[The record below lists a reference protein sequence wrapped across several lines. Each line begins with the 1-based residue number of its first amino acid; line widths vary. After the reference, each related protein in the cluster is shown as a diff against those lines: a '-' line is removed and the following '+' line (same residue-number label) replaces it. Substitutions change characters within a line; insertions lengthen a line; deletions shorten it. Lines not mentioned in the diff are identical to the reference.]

1 VIDAKKLDACVHC
14 GLCLPAC
21 PTYDAT
27 GNELDSPR
35 GRIAIVRGLAD
46 GTIADVAV
54 AAQHLDF
61 CLGCRACEP
70 ACPSGVKYGRI
81 LEEGREE
88 LSRVRPR
95 SKRADL
101 AEKWLLRRGLGT
113 TFGAATLMR
122 LVWLA
127 RRTGVLGMLA
137 KRSDAAGIA
146 ARIAPDPAWRPW
158 SRTVPRLLPATG
170 TRRGAVAVV
179 PGCVMDQ
186 GFAGVHAASAALLR
200 RAGFDVHVP
209 RGPLCCG
216 ALTAHVGDAAGARAS
231 LGRLAAALAPFP
243 VDAVIV
249 NAAGCGSHLKEADWR
264 LAGTTY
270 DLTEWLDRRGLGFEP
285 APVTS
290 RFGGAKGEP
299 LRIAY
304 QDACHLRHGQRIA
317 GAPRRLLAKLRDAE
331 IVPLGDADRCCGSA
345 GVYNV
350 TQPEMAAE
358 LLRAKVA
365 AIRAARPHVL
375 ATANPGCHLQIE
387 AGLRDAGLPVRVEHV
402 ATILAASMPPRG
414 GAH

>member
-1 VIDAKKLDACVHC
+1 VIDPKKLDACVHC

-21 PTYDAT
+21 PTYDVT

-35 GRIAIVRGLAD
+35 GRIAIVRGLAQ

-54 AAQHLDF
+54 AAEHLDR
-61 CLGCRACEP
+61 CIGCRACEP
-70 ACPSGVKYGRI
+70 ACPSGVKYGAI

-88 LSRVRPR
+88 LARVHPR
-95 SKRADL
+95 SASTNA

-113 TFGAATLMR
+113 TFGATTLMR
-122 LVWLA
+122 LLWLA
-127 RRTGVLGMLA
+127 RRTGVLGMMA
-137 KRSDAAGIA
+137 RRKDAAGVV

-170 TRRGAVAVV
+170 ARRGAVAVV

-186 GFAGVHAASAALLR
+186 GFGGVHAASAALLR

-231 LGRLAAALAPFP
+231 LGRLEKALAPFP

-264 LAGTTY
+264 LAKTTF
-270 DLTEWLDRRGLGFEP
+270 DLLEWLDKRSLGFEP
-285 APVTS
+285 MPIAA
-290 RFGGAKGEP
+290 RFDGIKGEP
-299 LRIAY
+299 LRVAY

-317 GAPRRLLAKLRDAE
+317 GAPRRLLSKIPDVEL
-331 IVPLGDADRCCGSA
+331 VPLGDADRCCGSA

-350 TQPEMAAE
+350 AQPEMAAG
-358 LLRAKVA
+358 LLRAKID
-365 AIRAARPHVL
+365 AIREARPYVL
-375 ATANPGCHLQIE
+375 ATANPGCHLQI
-387 AGLRDAGLPVRVEHV
+387 ASGLRDAGLRIRVEHV
-402 ATILAASMPPRG
+402 ATLLAASMPRP
-414 GAH
+414 AQS